1 MTLEPL
7 DALSRLAARRFASF
21 ADAANAV
28 LDLLAG
34 AVPGGCVLLGQ
45 VDWDAGECR
54 VLDAR
59 GGAVER
65 GSALP
70 LSGTGDGPGLIGPD
84 ALAEVCPGAWV
95 TAPLDAADGSVVA
108 LLIAS
113 PGAEMAPPRYLAQL
127 VLVAARI
134 LSYEWESI
142 STRAELHR
150 LAEAVRDR
158 EHTEAVTGLPNRE
171 ALLDALEREWELS
184 RRGSVETYVVVAHLH
199 DHDAVAEHHG
209 DALANLILKD
219 VAEVF
224 SGAVRRA
231 DHLAQVACDALAI
244 VLVGCKG
251 DEGARAF
258 VGRVERSLQRV
269 AAARPAPARL
279 AYGIEALGEAGSAAE
294 AVDQAE
300 LAARTAQPSSAESP
314 EGVA

>member
-113 PGAEMAPPRYLAQL
+113 PGAEVAPPRYLAQL
-127 VLVAARI
+127 LLVAARI

-158 EHTEAVTGLPNRE
+158 EHTDPVTGLPNRE

-184 RRGSVETYVVVAHLH
+184 RRGSMETFLVVAHLH
-199 DHDAVAEHHG
+199 DREAVIEQHG
-209 DALANLILKD
+209 QALADLILKD

-224 SGAVRRA
+224 TGAVRRA
-231 DHLAQVACDALAI
+231 DHLAQVADDALAI
-244 VLVGCKG
+244 ALVGCKG
-251 DEGARAF
+251 EEGARAF
-258 VGRVERSLQRV
+258 VARVTRALERV

-279 AYGIEALGEAGSAAE
+279 SYGIEALADSGSASE
-294 AVDQAE
+294 AVGLAE
-300 LAARTAQPSSAESP
+300 LAARAVE
-314 EGVA
+314 EVA